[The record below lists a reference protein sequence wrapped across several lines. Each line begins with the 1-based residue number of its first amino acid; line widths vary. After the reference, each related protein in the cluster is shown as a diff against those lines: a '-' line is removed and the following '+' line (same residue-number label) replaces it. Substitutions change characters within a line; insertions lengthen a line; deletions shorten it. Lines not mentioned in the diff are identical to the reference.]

1 MNAFLSGQDVMLV
14 MPTGGGKSLT
24 YQLPAVVT
32 PKGFTLVVS
41 PLVSLV
47 EDQVMAL
54 RNLSGVQVAAL
65 NASTP
70 RETTNAVHKQMTSP
84 DCNLDL
90 IYVTPEKL
98 AKSKMF
104 MNKLQKAYEIGTF
117 TRIAIGKV
125 FPNVF
130 SSWFFFDALSAT
142 GNHHS
147 G

>member
-1 MNAFLSGQDVMLV
+1 MNAYMSGQDVMLV

-24 YQLPAVVT
+24 YQLPAVVS

-54 RNLSGVQVAAL
+54 QALPGPVQVAAL

-84 DCNLDL
+84 DCDLDL

-117 TRIAIGKV
+117 TRIAIGMHRSKI
-125 FPNVF
+125 PTSLAPKN
-130 SSWFFFDALSAT
+130 
-142 GNHHS
+142 
-147 G
+147 

>member
-1 MNAFLSGQDVMLV
+1 MNAYLSGQDVMLV

-24 YQLPAVVT
+24 YQLPAVASS
-32 PKGFTLVVS
+32 KGFTLVVS

-54 RNLSGVQVAAL
+54 QSLGGGVKVAAL

-70 RETTNAVHKQMTSP
+70 RETTNTVHKQMTSS
-84 DCNLDL
+84 DCDLDL

-117 TRIAIGKV
+117 TRIAIGKI
-125 FPNVF
+125 FNVF
-130 SSWFFFDALSAT
+130 QYY
-142 GNHHS
+142 
-147 G
+147 

>member
-1 MNAFLSGQDVMLV
+1 MNAYLSGEDVMLV

-24 YQLPAVVT
+24 YQLPAVASS
-32 PKGFTLVVS
+32 KGFTLVVS

-54 RNLSGVQVAAL
+54 QSLGGGVKVAAL

-70 RETTNAVHKQMTSP
+70 RETTNTVHKQMTSS
-84 DCNLDL
+84 DGDLDL

-104 MNKLQKAYEIGTF
+104 MNKF
-117 TRIAIGKV
+117 TKPI
-125 FPNVF
+125 
-130 SSWFFFDALSAT
+130 
-142 GNHHS
+142 
-147 G
+147 